1 MANKQTQPSKEL
13 EHQWD
18 LSALFANQEA
28 LDQHVSE
35 WDQKVKAFEEKHAGS
50 FAQVEP
56 EAFEKILEE
65 YEVLSEGVSRAMSYV
80 FLIFCVD
87 SKRSDLYSKYQLL
100 CADMGQHLLFVENEF
115 CILESAKQEAIIKS
129 SPKYAYYLRLLLRQK
144 PHMLS
149 LPEEKV
155 LLATSG
161 VGVEAFSNLF
171 DQVITSLKMPFQ
183 NKMISEEEI
192 LSELHNPDR
201 KLRKL
206 AQKTLTKTLKKNRL
220 VLTYVLNMVRKD
232 SHIDTKLRHYEKPE
246 SFRHL
251 SNQIPQ
257 ESVDSMLEIVE
268 ENYPLVHRYYKNKAK
283 LLGYKLKDYDRYA
296 PIEQKEAPLS
306 YQDALDLVLKAYQNF
321 SPKFY
326 EIVSRGIKEGWVD
339 SHPRPGKR
347 GGAFSDSTVP
357 SAHSFVL
364 LNFTGNR
371 RSAFTIAHEFG
382 HMIHQTLSKQVG
394 YLNTNTPL
402 TTSETASVFGEMLL
416 FESLKKDLDKKELRG
431 IYAGKLEDMFST
443 MFRQVVMTNFE
454 RRIHSSGGEFEE
466 LTAKDFD
473 RIWQEE
479 NAKMFGKSV
488 KLSKNY
494 ARWWSYIPHFI
505 HSPFYCYSYSYGQL
519 LVLALFGLYRKKK
532 TTAEKQEFVDT
543 YTTFLSKGGSVSP
556 EELVGMFG
564 FDITDKE
571 FWKIGMGEV
580 EKMLEEFEGLLDGC
594 AAKV

>member
-1 MANKQTQPSKEL
+1 MGNKQAETKDL
-13 EHQWD
+13 EHRWD
-18 LSALFANQEA
+18 LSALFKDQES
-28 LDQHVSE
+28 LDRHLSA
-35 WDQKVKAFEEKHAGS
+35 WDGKVADFEKKHAGT
-50 FAQVEP
+50 FASVEP
-56 EAFEKILEE
+56 EDFGGVLAE
-65 YEVLSEGVSRAMSYV
+65 YETLSEGISRAMSYV
-80 FLIFCVD
+80 FLIFSVD
-87 SKRSDLYSKYQLL
+87 AKRSDLYAKYQLL
-100 CADMGQHLLFVENEF
+100 CADMGKHLLFVENEF
-115 CILESAKQEAIIKS
+115 CALESEKQEALIAAT
-129 SPKYAYYLRLLLRQK
+129 PKYAYYLRLLLRQK

-155 LLATSG
+155 LLATCG

-183 NKMISEEEI
+183 NKMLSEEEI

-201 KLRKL
+201 KLRKQ
-206 AQKTLTKTLKKNRL
+206 AQKTLTKSLKKQEL

-232 SHIDTKLRHYEKPE
+232 LHIDTKLRHYEKPE
-246 SFRHL
+246 TFRHL

-257 ESVDSMLEIVE
+257 ASVDSMIEIVE
-268 ENYPLVHRYYKNKAK
+268 EHYPLVHRYYKSKAK
-283 LLGYKLKDYDRYA
+283 ILGHKLKDHDRYA
-296 PIEQKEAPLS
+296 PIESKEAPLS
-306 YQDALDLVLKAYQNF
+306 YKEALDLVCKAYQEF

-326 EIVSRGIKEGWVD
+326 EIVKKGIEEGWVD
-339 SHPRPGKR
+339 SHPRADKR

-357 SAHSFVL
+357 SAHPFVL

-382 HMIHQTLSKQVG
+382 HMIHQTLSRQVG

-416 FESLKKDLDKKELRG
+416 FENLKKDLDKKELRG
-431 IYAGKLEDMFST
+431 IYAGKLEDIFST

-454 RRIHSSGGEFEE
+454 RRIHQCGEHFEE
-466 LTAKDFD
+466 LKTKDFD
-473 RIWQEE
+473 KIWQEE
-479 NAKMFGKSV
+479 NAKMFGKSL

-519 LVLALFGLYRKKK
+519 LVLALFGLYRSKGS
-532 TTAEKQEFVDT
+532 ASEKQDFVET
-543 YTTFLSKGGSVSP
+543 YTTFLSKGGSQSP

-564 FDITDKE
+564 LNIADKE
-571 FWKIGMGEV
+571 FWKIGMHEV
-580 EKMLEEFEGLLDGC
+580 EKMLNEFEDLL
-594 AAKV
+594 